1 MANYLND
8 LTKGLVTGLQ
18 GIAGGIV
25 EKSWRNNAEELFK
38 QGQNYLTEIAGQ
50 YKNYISEGEKILKS
64 VDPSQQV
71 EVGNRQTTEVGGDP
85 TGQVQQIQGKE
96 VNPNTIQ
103 SNPVQ
108 NSVNQSVRTQKG
120 LEDLFRGYFNVQGQ
134 LANNP
139 YGKGF
144 ATSLEGM
151 YKAQKPEYK
160 EYGDKLYRITP
171 EGAEIVA
178 NTGKTKRDVIN
189 TSRRVIK
196 EGEDYFAQYDVV
208 ITDADGTQKIEKL
221 ATKLDPTVGED
232 EYNFQNENRFM
243 GFKERLEAKNDAN
256 ISLKMS
262 LGDLGL
268 LGSKGKGNKSGDAKL
283 EGLDKV
289 TSQKLS
295 SYMKNTSLVDTLYG
309 GDIDKAPKS
318 VVQAIDEA
326 YDYLQSQNF
335 SDAELK
341 DYKKRFL
348 NGDPI
353 PTSDIKKTIR
363 ENKIDKYEVVFNGKS
378 YNIIKGAEGSALSKA
393 IKDAI
398 AKGLI
403 SVDELMAKFNVA
415 FADAPP
421 QIMKLIK
428 DYLK

>member
-1 MANYLND
+1 MGLNYLND

-50 YKNYISEGEKILKS
+50 YKNYITEGEKILKS

-96 VNPNTIQ
+96 VNPNT
-103 SNPVQ
+103 VQ
-108 NSVNQSVRTQKG
+108 PKNSVQTQRG
-120 LEDLFRGYFNVQGQ
+120 LEDLFKGYFEVQGQ

-151 YKAQKPEYK
+151 YKAQQPEYK

-171 EGAEIVA
+171 EGAKIVA

-221 ATKLDPTVGED
+221 ATKLDPTVGAD
-232 EYNFQNENRFM
+232 EYNFQNENKFM
-243 GFKERLEAKNDAN
+243 GLKEKLEAKNDAN

-268 LGSKGKGNKSGDAKL
+268 LGSKGKGTKSGNAKL

-335 SDAELK
+335 SDDELK
-341 DYKKRFL
+341 DYKTRFL
-348 NGDPI
+348 GGEKI

-363 ENKIDKYEVVFNGKS
+363 ENKIEKYEVVFNGKS